1 MIPIDMCDCC
11 DRAVVRG
18 GFMDF
23 IKELQHFVS
32 SLGFRRIQVEGGLLW
47 MKEEEGQLRLIEVIP
62 ELLPG
67 QTRVP
72 VSRQEER
79 ILHLENQLMIR
90 FGEKTDRLTLMLF
103 RGMPDEKTV
112 EEIAP
117 YPNIWCIDKSS
128 GRLLIYENQRADFY
142 GMKEQLENFLS
153 ACREEELSASRRELR
168 RMFRPVNTVLVAA
181 NVLVFV
187 VLSMMGNVL
196 DAEFMA
202 QHGAMVWD
210 AVVERGEFYRLF
222 TSTFLH
228 FGVEHLA
235 QNMLILLLIGA
246 RLERIIGSPRY
257 LAVYLGS
264 GIAASAA
271 SLFVTLA
278 REPYTVSAGASGA
291 IFGVMGGLLF
301 LILKDLL
308 EKRRKRIDEI
318 GLSGML
324 FVILSALSYGFTT
337 TGVDNAAH
345 VGGLVCGFL
354 LTGILMIRK

>member
-1 MIPIDMCDCC
+1 
-11 DRAVVRG
+11 
-18 GFMDF
+18 MDF
-23 IKELQHFVS
+23 IKELQHFFS

-47 MKEEEGQLRLIEVIP
+47 MKEAEGRLRLIEVIP

-153 ACREEELSASRRELR
+153 ACREGGTLCKPKRTSQNVSSGQYGPGRSKCAGICCAEYDGKCAGRGIYGAAWCHGMGCRGGTGR
-168 RMFRPVNTVLVAA
+168 VL
-181 NVLVFV
+181 
-187 VLSMMGNVL
+187 
-196 DAEFMA
+196 
-202 QHGAMVWD
+202 
-210 AVVERGEFYRLF
+210 
-222 TSTFLH
+222 
-228 FGVEHLA
+228 
-235 QNMLILLLIGA
+235 
-246 RLERIIGSPRY
+246 P
-257 LAVYLGS
+257 AVYFDFPAFRSGTSGTEYVDPSADRSETGEDYRKPEVSRCISRLRYRRVGS
-264 GIAASAA
+264 
-271 SLFVTLA
+271 
-278 REPYTVSAGASGA
+278 VSFCYAGERAIYSIGGSVGA